1 MTCWDPP
8 STDGRYVAAG
18 ALDGERLALE
28 VSRAYERLVATR
40 RGLWLAAE
48 ELSGYERR
56 AQVENAETLLEAKN
70 ERTMGIY
77 LDGILDTP
85 EHAGLLAAKNRAE
98 LEHFE
103 ARAEVQRLELM
114 VRLLEATGG
123 TEQDPTPG

>member
-1 MTCWDPP
+1 M
-8 STDGRYVAAG
+8 AAE
-18 ALDGERLALE
+18 ALDRERLADE
-28 VSRAYERLVATR
+28 ASRAYERLVAAR
-40 RGLWLAAE
+40 RGLVIAAE

-56 AQVENAETLLEAKN
+56 ARVENAETLLEARN

-85 EHAGLLAAKNRAE
+85 EHAGLLAAKTRAE

-103 ARAEVQRLELM
+103 SRAEVERLELM

-123 TEQDPTPG
+123 SRPNPTAR

>member
-1 MTCWDPP
+1 M
-8 STDGRYVAAG
+8 AAG

-85 EHAGLLAAKNRAE
+85 KHAGLLAAKNRAE

>member
-1 MTCWDPP
+1 M
-8 STDGRYVAAG
+8 
-18 ALDGERLALE
+18 DGERLAGE
-28 VSRAYERLVATR
+28 VSAGYERLVATR
-40 RGLWLAAE
+40 RGLVIAAE

-56 AQVENAETLLEAKN
+56 ARVENAETLLEAKN

-85 EHAGLLAAKNRAE
+85 EHSKLLAAKTRAE

-123 TEQDPTPG
+123 SRPDPTAR

>member
-1 MTCWDPP
+1 MTAEAL
-8 STDGRYVAAG
+8 GR
-18 ALDGERLALE
+18 ERLADE

-40 RGLWLAAE
+40 RALWLATE

-56 AQVENAETLLEAKN
+56 ARVENAETLLEARN

-85 EHAGLLAAKNRAE
+85 ERAGLLAAKNRAE

-123 TEQDPTPG
+123 SGPATR